1 MAGIAIRSRQMIRTT
16 IDIGFTPMYSGRSIE
31 PNAEF

>member
-16 IDIGFTPMYSGRSIE
+16 IDIGFTATYLGRSIE
-31 PNAEF
+31 LNAEF

>member
-1 MAGIAIRSRQMIRTT
+1 MRTT
-16 IDIGFTPMYSGRSIE
+16 IDIGFTPTYSGRSIE